1 MNRPFPQC
9 PDEQDRSHSA
19 DPASAACRES
29 LLPLAP
35 AAASSEGIDA
45 DFETDYKAQPFPWRS
60 LLLLGF
66 TSIGIHL
73 LALQIPLPNLET
85 ASKEPPTIKVT
96 RLAAAPQH
104 KAVKQ
109 PTPQPPKQRRPLPP
123 RTNAAVNP
131 SAIAASAVQSPPPV
145 PTRSKPENPTE
156 TPAKPQ
162 ITPPVAQKPVEE
174 PSLSQKPDP
183 EWKDFPTYPG
193 VTDSPESPSLR
204 TSDDFQRVVQYFDAA
219 LNEGPQQWNH
229 QVVIAEASRKVY
241 RVTAGKSTQFLSV
254 LSRPPF
260 GTEYILASQP
270 TTQEDV
276 RKSEAAIAQLGDV
289 LASIKG
295 SEPADGSR
303 TAQPELFSQAE
314 AFLSQN
320 FIPKAPEQL
329 LEQYLKPD
337 LVKEG
342 FEIMPSPI
350 TYGGAP
356 IYPIQRELFTA
367 YLHLVPSRD
376 GQGTVMM
383 VWRNLPPSPVPQSP
397 ARQT

>member
-1 MNRPFPQC
+1 MNPPFPQR
-9 PDEQDRSHSA
+9 PDEQDRSHSS
-19 DPASAACRES
+19 DPVFGERRES

-35 AAASSEGIDA
+35 AAASLQGIDA

-73 LALQIPLPNLET
+73 LALRIPLPNLET

-96 RLAAAPQH
+96 RLAAAPQR
-104 KAVKQ
+104 KTVKQ
-109 PTPQPPKQRRPLPP
+109 PTPQPPKQRGQLPP
-123 RTNAAVNP
+123 RTNATANP
-131 SAIAASAVQSPPPV
+131 SAIASSAVQSPATV

-162 ITPPVAQKPVEE
+162 ITPPAAQKPVEE
-174 PSLSQKPDP
+174 SSISQKPDP

-193 VTDSPESPSLR
+193 VTDSPESPALR
-204 TSDDFQRVVQYFDAA
+204 TSDDFQRVVKYFDTA
-219 LNEGPQQWNH
+219 LKTPQQWNH

-241 RVTAGKSTQFLSV
+241 QITAGKSTQFLSV

-260 GTEYILASQP
+260 GTAYVLASQP
-270 TTQEDV
+270 TTQEDL
-276 RKSEAAIAQLGDV
+276 RKSEEAIVQLGDV

-295 SEPADGSR
+295 SVPTDGSL

-320 FIPKAPEQL
+320 FIQKAPEQL
-329 LEQYLKPD
+329 LEQYLKPN

-342 FEIMPSPI
+342 FQIMPSPT

-397 ARQT
+397 TRQT

>member
-1 MNRPFPQC
+1 M
-9 PDEQDRSHSA
+9 
-19 DPASAACRES
+19 
-29 LLPLAP
+29 PLAP
-35 AAASSEGIDA
+35 AAASLQGIDA

-73 LALQIPLPNLET
+73 LALRIPLPNLET

-96 RLAAAPQH
+96 RLAAAPQR
-104 KAVKQ
+104 KTVKQ
-109 PTPQPPKQRRPLPP
+109 PTPQPPKQRGQLPP
-123 RTNAAVNP
+123 RTNATANP
-131 SAIAASAVQSPPPV
+131 SAIASSAVQSPATV

-162 ITPPVAQKPVEE
+162 ITPPAAQKPVEE
-174 PSLSQKPDP
+174 SSISQKPDP

-193 VTDSPESPSLR
+193 VTDSPESPALR
-204 TSDDFQRVVQYFDAA
+204 TSDDFQRVVKYFDTA
-219 LNEGPQQWNH
+219 LKTPQQWNH

-241 RVTAGKSTQFLSV
+241 QITAGKSTQFLSV

-260 GTEYILASQP
+260 GTAYVLASQP
-270 TTQEDV
+270 TTQEDL
-276 RKSEAAIAQLGDV
+276 RKSEEAIVQLGDV

-295 SEPADGSR
+295 SVPTDGSL

-320 FIPKAPEQL
+320 FIQKAPEQL
-329 LEQYLKPD
+329 LEQYLKPN

-342 FEIMPSPI
+342 FQIMPSPT

-397 ARQT
+397 TRQT